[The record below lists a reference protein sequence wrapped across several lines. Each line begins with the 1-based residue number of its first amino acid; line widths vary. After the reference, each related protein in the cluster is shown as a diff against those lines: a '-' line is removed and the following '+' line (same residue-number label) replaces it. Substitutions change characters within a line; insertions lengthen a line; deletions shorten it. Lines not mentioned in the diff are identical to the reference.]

1 MIDVDC
7 QERTIFMNYN
17 FKQVSEIIT
26 DAVIR
31 ANWNNVS
38 FRRAK
43 FEIEITFGNCFMEDK
58 TDGEFYKSYTCTV
71 YGSNNSYKLWENGA
85 FTEISEDEWF
95 TQVEKYFWTICGTH
109 LKVEENIA

>member
-1 MIDVDC
+1 MAYTL
-7 QERTIFMNYN
+7 E
-17 FKQVSEIIT
+17 QVKEILT
-26 DAVIR
+26 DAAIR
-31 ANWNNVS
+31 ADWKNIS

-43 FEIEITFGNCFMEDK
+43 FETEITFGNCFMEDK

-71 YGSNNSYKLWENGA
+71 YCSKNSYKLWENGA

-95 TQVEKYFWTICGTH
+95 AQVEKYFWTICGTH